1 MTPFFL
7 KGNKESCG
15 LVFNEENV
23 FLEVFIIDKIKEN

>member
-7 KGNKESCG
+7 EGNKESCG

-23 FLEVFIIDKIKEN
+23 FLDVLTIDKIKEN